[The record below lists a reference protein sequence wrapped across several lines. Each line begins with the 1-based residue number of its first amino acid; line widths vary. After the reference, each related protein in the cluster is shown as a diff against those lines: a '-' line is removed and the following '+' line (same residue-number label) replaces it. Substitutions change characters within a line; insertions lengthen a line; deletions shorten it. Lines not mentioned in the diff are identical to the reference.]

1 MNVTILLRIARPN
14 RRTVN
19 LLLTLGESWPK
30 NHLLPWL
37 PDLVQVALNGPPTS
51 FTLAFKV
58 PKKRG
63 NLIN

>member
-1 MNVTILLRIARPN
+1 MNVTVLLRIARPN

-19 LLLTLGESWPK
+19 LLLTFGESCPK

-37 PDLVQVALNGPPTS
+37 PDLVQVVLKGPPTS
-51 FTLAFKV
+51 FTLTFKV
-58 PKKRG
+58 PTKRG